1 MTHFWTPQFSQ
12 SDVTLVNEQLS
23 YPGFCQV
30 KTFQFKIPFFE
41 GGKSDVITRDVL
53 IRPPAVAVL
62 LYDPDSDLVML
73 IEQFRAGVYAL
84 VAVDEINSTATNQ
97 KNNPS
102 NPWILETVAGMLEP
116 EHSLLETAAREVK
129 EETGCVALSLTP
141 ICTYVVSPG
150 ISSEKTHIYYGRFR
164 CASEGERLHYTKY
177 AGLKEEGEDIKVHL
191 LPAETV
197 FRFLQE
203 GTLLSASTVIAIQ
216 WLALH
221 RGVLRSLL

>member
-12 SDVTLVNEQLS
+12 SDVTVVDEQVS

-41 GGKSDVITRDVL
+41 GGNSDVIKRDVV

-73 IEQFRAGVYAL
+73 IEQFRAGAYAL
-84 VAVDEINSTATNQ
+84 ISADGTNSQDTQ
-97 KNNPS
+97 QQNNPI
-102 NPWILETVAGMLEP
+102 NPWILETVAGMVEP
-116 EHSLLETAAREVK
+116 GHSLLETAAREVI
-129 EETGCVALSLTP
+129 EETGSVALSLTP

-150 ISSEKTHIYYGRFR
+150 ISSEKTYIYYGRFK
-164 CASEGERLHYTKY
+164 CASEDEPLHYKKY

-191 LPAETV
+191 LPADIV
-197 FRFLQE
+197 FQFLNE
-203 GTLLSASTVIAIQ
+203 GKILSASTVIAIQ

-221 RGVLRSLL
+221 RDALRSQR